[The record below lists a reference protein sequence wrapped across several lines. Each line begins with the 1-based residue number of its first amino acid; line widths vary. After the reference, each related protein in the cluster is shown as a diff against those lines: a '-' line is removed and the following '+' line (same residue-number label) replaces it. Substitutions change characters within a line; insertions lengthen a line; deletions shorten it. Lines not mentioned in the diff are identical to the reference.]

1 MSETTMNVYAV
12 SRTISRYFPLLL
24 AANCFATTTTL
35 TVNAHDAPP
44 QEDAWGPAA
53 TIAAKRSASGS
64 KTDTAL
70 EKIPQSVSVVTAAE
84 LQRMQPQSVKEAL
97 SYTPGVTVNA
107 SGSSNLFDNVAIRG
121 FGGQQNINEY
131 LDGIKLQGDSY
142 SLAAI
147 DPYMLERV
155 EVLHGPAS
163 VLYGKSSP
171 GGLISL
177 VSKQPLGERLREI
190 QFQMGNQNLYE
201 TGFDFS
207 DTVDDDPRY
216 SWRLTGLARSNDA
229 QQVNAREKRYA
240 VAPSFRW
247 QPNAHTSLTL
257 LTNFQHEPES
267 GYNGWL
273 PRQGTVDPFVTADGK
288 QHKLSTRFSDGER
301 SGRYQHTQNLAG
313 YRLIHDLSDN
323 WQVRQNLRYMHLD
336 SHSTGFNGIGY
347 IAPQTLMRS
356 SAHFDERLSNIDVDS
371 QVEGKVARGPLDH
384 RLLFG
389 VDYMHM
395 RNDINGFYGFADPLD
410 LLDPHYGN
418 DSIPE
423 LGRMP
428 QKMLDRQQQTG
439 IYAQDQAQWRRWVVT
454 LGGRYDWA
462 MTSAFDRVAHSTN
475 RRHDRQFSWRGG
487 VNYPFDNGIAPYFSF
502 SESFQPTSG
511 TDVHHQTFSPSR
523 GKQYELGLKF
533 VPQDRPVVLT
543 AALFQLVKN
552 KNLVVDTSVGAGMGM
567 GYFSKQAGKTR
578 SRGLELEAK
587 AAVNLN
593 LNLSASY
600 TFTDVRYARDASEQS
615 DRRPY
620 QIPANMASLWAD
632 YTFYQTALSGL
643 TLGSGVRY
651 VGSSWGDTANSFK
664 VKPYTLVDA
673 VMRYDLARVGLPDSN
688 VALNINNL
696 LDRHY
701 VASCMSGYACYWGRD
716 RRIIATMTFRY

>member
-1 MSETTMNVYAV
+1 MNVYAV

-84 LQRMQPQSVKEAL
+84 LQRMQPHSVKEAL

-371 QVEGKVARGPLDH
+371 QVEGKVASGPLDH

-632 YTFYQTALSGL
+632 YTFHQTALSGL

-651 VGSSWGDTANSFK
+651 VGSSWGDTTNSFK

>member
-1 MSETTMNVYAV
+1 MNVYAV
-12 SRTISRYFPLLL
+12 SRTVGRYFPLLL
-24 AANCFATTTTL
+24 AANCFATTPTL
-35 TVNAHDAPP
+35 TVNADNAPP
-44 QEDAWGPAA
+44 REDAWGPAA
-53 TIAAKRSASGS
+53 TLAAKRSASGS

-171 GGLISL
+171 GGLIAM

-207 DTVDDDPRY
+207 DIVDDDPRY

-257 LTNFQHEPES
+257 LTQFQHEPES

-313 YRLIHDLSDN
+313 YRLIHDLSDS
-323 WQVRQNLRYMHLD
+323 WQVRQNVRYMHLD

-371 QVEGKVARGPLDH
+371 QVEGKVASGPLDH

-395 RNDINGFYGFADPLD
+395 RDDINGFYGFADPLD

-600 TFTDVRYARDASEQS
+600 TFTDVRYARDGSEQS

-632 YTFYQTALSGL
+632 YTFHQTALSGL

-673 VMRYDLARVGLPDSN
+673 VMRYDLARVGLPGSN

>member
-1 MSETTMNVYAV
+1 MNVYAV

-190 QFQMGNQNLYE
+190 QFQMGNQNMYE

-371 QVEGKVARGPLDH
+371 QVEGKVASGPLDH

-395 RNDINGFYGFADPLD
+395 RDDINGFYGFADPLD

-632 YTFYQTALSGL
+632 YTFHQTALSGL
-643 TLGSGVRY
+643 TPGSGVRY

>member
-107 SGSSNLFDNVAIRG
+107 SGSANLFDNVAIRG

-207 DTVDDDPRY
+207 DIVDDDPRY

-323 WQVRQNLRYMHLD
+323 WQVRQNVRYMHLD

-371 QVEGKVARGPLDH
+371 QVEGKVASGPLDH

-395 RNDINGFYGFADPLD
+395 RDDINGFYGFADPLD

-600 TFTDVRYARDASEQS
+600 TFTDVRYARDGSEQS

-632 YTFYQTALSGL
+632 YTFHQTALSGL

-673 VMRYDLARVGLPDSN
+673 VMRYDLARVGLPGSN

>member
-1 MSETTMNVYAV
+1 MNVYAV
-12 SRTISRYFPLLL
+12 SRTVGRYFPLLL
-24 AANCFATTTTL
+24 AANCFATTPTL
-35 TVNAHDAPP
+35 TVNADDAPP
-44 QEDAWGPAA
+44 REDAWGPAA
-53 TIAAKRSASGS
+53 TLAAKRSASGS

-107 SGSSNLFDNVAIRG
+107 SGSANLFDNVAIRG

-171 GGLISL
+171 GGLIAL

-207 DTVDDDPRY
+207 DIVDDDPRY

-247 QPNAHTSLTL
+247 QPNVHTSLTL
-257 LTNFQHEPES
+257 LTQFQHEPES

-273 PRQGTVDPFVTADGK
+273 PRQGTVEPFVTADGK

-313 YRLIHDLSDN
+313 YRLIHDLSDS
-323 WQVRQNLRYMHLD
+323 WQVRQNVRYMHLD

-356 SAHFDERLSNIDVDS
+356 SAHFDERLSNIDVDT
-371 QVEGKVARGPLDH
+371 QMEGKLASGPLDH

-389 VDYMHM
+389 IDYMHM
-395 RNDINGFYGFADPLD
+395 RDDINGFYGLADPLD
-410 LLDPHYGN
+410 LLNPQYG
-418 DSIPE
+418 DDTIPE
-423 LGRMP
+423 FGRMP
-428 QKMLDRQQQTG
+428 QKTLDRQQQTG

-462 MTSAFDRVAHSTN
+462 MTSAFDRVARSTN
-475 RRHDRQFSWRGG
+475 RRHDKQFSWRGG
-487 VNYPFDNGIAPYFSF
+487 VNYLFDNGIAPYFSF

-511 TDVHHQTFSPSR
+511 SDVHHQTFSPSR

-533 VPQDRPVVLT
+533 VPQDRPIVLT

-567 GYFSKQAGKTR
+567 GSFSKQAGKTR

-600 TFTDVRYARDASEQS
+600 TFTDVRYARDGSEQS

-632 YTFYQTALSGL
+632 YTFHQTALSGL

-673 VMRYDLARVGLPDSN
+673 VMRYDLARVGLPGSN

>member
-371 QVEGKVARGPLDH
+371 QVEGKVASGPLDH

-395 RNDINGFYGFADPLD
+395 RDDINGFYGFADPLD

-632 YTFYQTALSGL
+632 YTFHQTALSGL

>member
-1 MSETTMNVYAV
+1 MNVYAV

-371 QVEGKVARGPLDH
+371 QVEGKVASGPLDH

-578 SRGLELEAK
+578 SRGLEFEAK

-593 LNLSASY
+593 LDLSASY

-632 YTFYQTALSGL
+632 YTFHQTALSGL

>member
-1 MSETTMNVYAV
+1 MNVYAV

-24 AANCFATTTTL
+24 AANCFATTTTTTL

-207 DTVDDDPRY
+207 DIVDDDPRY

-371 QVEGKVARGPLDH
+371 QVEGKVVSGPLDH

-395 RNDINGFYGFADPLD
+395 RDDINGFYGFADPLD

-632 YTFYQTALSGL
+632 YTFHQTALSGL

-716 RRIIATMTFRY
+716 RRIIATMTFRF

>member
-207 DTVDDDPRY
+207 DIVGDDPRY

-371 QVEGKVARGPLDH
+371 QVEGKVASGPLDH

-462 MTSAFDRVAHSTN
+462 MTSAFNRVAHSTN

-632 YTFYQTALSGL
+632 YTFHQTALSGL

>member
-1 MSETTMNVYAV
+1 MNVYAV

-371 QVEGKVARGPLDH
+371 QVEGKVASGPLDH

-593 LNLSASY
+593 LDLSASY

-632 YTFYQTALSGL
+632 YTFHQTALSGL